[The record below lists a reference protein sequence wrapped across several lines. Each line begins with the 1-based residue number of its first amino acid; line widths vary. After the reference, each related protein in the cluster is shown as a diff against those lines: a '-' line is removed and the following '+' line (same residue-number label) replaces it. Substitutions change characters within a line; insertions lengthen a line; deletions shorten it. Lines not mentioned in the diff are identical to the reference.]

1 MANQNK
7 QLNVSDVDFDN
18 IKSNLKEFLRSQ
30 TTFQDYNFEGSA
42 LSTLL
47 DVMAYVTHYNAI
59 NANLGINETFLETA
73 QTRGSVVGHAR
84 QLGYTPRSQT
94 GATALINVSVT
105 NPSSQNLTIQKNH
118 RFKTTYDGVT
128 YNFVTTQAYETTDA
142 VFNNVE
148 IKQGIV
154 KRIDYIY
161 DVASSEKFTIPDAN
175 VDTSTLVVNVRNSL
189 GSSTVTTYSKMKD
202 IVTVTGDSRVYLL
215 NETYDGKFEIT
226 FGDGVIGSQLTNGN
240 IIEIDY
246 LITEGEEANGAS
258 AFSMIDA
265 IQGNSV
271 VNITI
276 VEAAAGGRVRDT
288 VQQIKYQAPLTFT
301 SQNRA
306 VTPDDYKSIILENY
320 NNAESISVWG
330 GEDNDPPDY
339 GKAFISIKPIVGEI
353 VSNTDKEYIVN
364 TILRPKS
371 MVSITPIFVDPLYTY
386 VSLEVFFKYNAAE
399 TSLTASQLNDKV
411 RTAISNY
418 NNVYLEK
425 FDGVLRYSTLL
436 RSVDTAD
443 KSISN
448 SSVRVYMKKRFV
460 PILNQNVR
468 YEIQFSSPIYITD
481 SSEPLI
487 YKSST
492 FTYNE
497 EQCTLQDY
505 VDTNGDRKI
514 RIIRGSGINQ
524 ITLANDVGYI
534 DAAAGKLI
542 LTAFNPSSY
551 IGPYIE
557 LTVLGNS
564 NDVAPKRN
572 NIVSIDMSDVVISG
586 SNDPVLT
593 GSSAGGTNYNLTPRH
608 A

>member
-18 IKSNLKEFLRSQ
+18 IKSNLKEFLKSQ
-30 TTFQDYNFEGSA
+30 DTFRDYNFEGSA

-84 QLGYTPRSQT
+84 QLGYTPRSLT
-94 GATALINVSVT
+94 GATALINITVNT
-105 NPSSQNLTIQKNH
+105 PNNQNLAIQKNH

-128 YNFVTTQAYETTDA
+128 YNFVTTQAYQTTDA

-175 VDTSTLVVNVRNSL
+175 VDTSTLVVNVRSSI

-215 NETYDGKFEIT
+215 NETYDGRFEIT
-226 FGDGVIGSQLTNGN
+226 FGDGVIGNQLTNGN

-246 LITEGEEANGAS
+246 LITEGEDVNGAS
-258 AFSMIDA
+258 TFSMIDA
-265 IQGNSV
+265 IQGNSSV
-271 VNITI
+271 TITKVN
-276 VEAAAGGRVRDT
+276 AAAGGRVRET
-288 VQQIKYQAPLTFT
+288 PEQIKYQAPLTFT

-339 GKAFISIKPIVGEI
+339 GKAFISIKPITGET
-353 VSNTDKEYIVN
+353 VSNTDRDYIIN

-371 MVSITPIFVDPLYTY
+371 VVSITPIFVDPLYTY
-386 VSLEVFFKYNAAE
+386 VSLEVFFKYNASE
-399 TSLTASQLNDKV
+399 TSLTATQLNDKV

-418 NNVYLEK
+418 NDVYLEK

-436 RSVDTAD
+436 RSIDTAD

-460 PILNQNVR
+460 PILNQSVR

-505 VDTNGDRKI
+505 VDTNGDRKV

-524 ITLANDVGYI
+524 VTLANDVGFI
-534 DAAAGKLI
+534 DAAAGKLV

-557 LTVLGNS
+557 LTVLGDS

-593 GSSAGGTNYNLTPRH
+593 GSAAGGTNYNLTPRH